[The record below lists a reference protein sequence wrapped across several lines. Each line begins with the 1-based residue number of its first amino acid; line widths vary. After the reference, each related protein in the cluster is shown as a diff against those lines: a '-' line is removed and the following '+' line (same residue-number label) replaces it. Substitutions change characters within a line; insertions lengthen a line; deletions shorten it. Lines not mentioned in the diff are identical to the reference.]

1 MAVATLQRTL
11 ALLRTSVRGQ
21 LLVLGTSALAA
32 GALLAGAS
40 GPYAPLMAV
49 LLVLCSIGLSAR
61 SATRGIAGYDT
72 TLSDL
77 PDDLMHVV
85 PRLVVQC
92 SQILVL
98 PIAAWWLA
106 LQLTSMAPLAGL
118 VVMFLLVPASLLV
131 PAPLLLAVAAVAS
144 GDRSFGASI
153 AARLATRRPGAFGV
167 HVVVLG
173 GLVVASI
180 TALPVALIALLQA
193 TQLGLLAPVAFGLA
207 AVMGTPLLGCGSV
220 ALWQILDADALVR
233 DRLAAS
239 GEDAGA
245 HAPGDTSGWDEG
257 AAWDMAIDAGAAWGT
272 WVRMP
277 AASSVALRV
286 TWHGGPPPVLALA
299 VGDVWSQ
306 PCEVPASGAPLA
318 FDLPAG
324 DSYLQL
330 TSRAEVPQAISATL
344 LVPGQAAA

>member
-40 GPYAPLMAV
+40 GAYLSLMAV

-61 SATRGIAGYDT
+61 SATRGTAGYDT
-72 TLSDL
+72 TPSDL
-77 PDDLMHVV
+77 LGDLMHVV

-98 PIAAWWLA
+98 PVAAWWLA
-106 LQLTSMAPLAGL
+106 LQLASMAPLAGL
-118 VVMFLLVPASLLV
+118 VVMCLLVPASILV

-144 GDRSFGASI
+144 GDRSLFPAI
-153 AARLATRRPGAFGV
+153 AVRLATRRPRAVGV
-167 HVVVLG
+167 HVVVLSG
-173 GLVVASI
+173 MVIASI
-180 TALPVALIALLQA
+180 AALPVALIALLQA
-193 TQLGLLAPVAFGLA
+193 TQLGIFAPVAYGLA
-207 AVMGTPLLGCGSV
+207 AVMGTPLLGCGCIAV
-220 ALWQILDADALVR
+220 WNVLGADALVH
-233 DRLAAS
+233 DRIEAGSERAGFEAS
-239 GEDAGA
+239 
-245 HAPGDTSGWDEG
+245 HDTSAWDEG
-257 AAWDMAIDAGAAWGT
+257 AAWDIAIDAGAAWGT

-277 AASSVALRV
+277 AASAVALRV
-286 TWHGGPPPVLALA
+286 TWHGGPPPVLAVA

-306 PCEVPASGAPLA
+306 PCEIPDSGAPLA

-330 TSRAEVPQAISATL
+330 TSRAEVPQAVSATL